1 MKPLIVCVIVLASA
15 SHAWAEL
22 PLKVPAGFVV
32 TEVCGPDLANDI
44 YGIQIDA
51 KGRLVAYG
59 RGYVRQILDAKRSV
73 ELVAG
78 MTGGPM
84 GLLWED
90 DTLWVVVD
98 GGLKK
103 YPNVTGREPAKNPR
117 TVLKIKTGGEH
128 DAHAVRRGPDGKLY
142 LLCGNNA
149 GVNAKTVTSPNSPI
163 VEPVAGALLRLDDD
177 GGNVEVL
184 AHGFRNAYDF
194 DFNLDGVPYTF
205 DSDNER
211 CVGLP
216 WYEHTRFYKILPG
229 SHAGWLNPQH
239 AQTWRLPWYYADVNR
254 PVATVGRGSPTGCVC
269 YRHTGFPEKYRDGF
283 FLADWTFG
291 KIWFVAQ
298 PARSAELFLE
308 PTGESGFAPTGLA
321 VHPETG
327 DLYVSIGGRGT
338 RGGIYRIAPK
348 ERNPNAKLNPMA
360 LKPAKAVAKL
370 PKPDSIDFRNDGM
383 KHIRSWM
390 IELGDFV
397 DPKLI
402 GTVWEGY
409 SFRKPVPAELAAKL
423 LPELR
428 AALPSGAATMNRE
441 ATRML
446 AALQDP
452 DPATVARVASWL
464 TPDSK
469 PIDDVHNL
477 IVLSRLTG
485 ARTDADRARI
495 ADSLVRLDAK
505 FVNAK
510 IDRDRHWPLR
520 MSEATGALLKLDPKL
535 EAALLAHPDFGQ
547 SHHAWLAKLLDKPK
561 AARRILERSKS
572 EKEFEWSP
580 ELVAILGSL
589 DDATVREVLPAL
601 VKQGGL
607 VDSIIPLVA
616 KSNHPEDRKLFVEAL
631 KSFQPRTLERAA
643 KALVAYPADE
653 AELVP
658 TLQALRR
665 LGETKDDAEVK
676 AALVA
681 LLRKQTG
688 QSYATA
694 KEWTEWLAKAKPT
707 LAKSLASGGFDAVA
721 WAKRAA
727 AIDWDAGDA
736 GKGRAVF
743 AKAQCAAC
751 HNGAQ
756 AIGPTL
762 DGVTKRFGKDDLLT
776 AIVDPNRDVSP
787 RYRTTEV
794 QTRDGKSYRG
804 IVIYEAVDGVI
815 LHSGAT
821 DTVRIA
827 GDNIESKRTRETSI
841 MPVGLL
847 DTIANDDVADLI
859 AYLKTLNPK

>member
-1 MKPLIVCVIVLASA
+1 MKLLIACLLIASA
-15 SHAWAEL
+15 ASLARADL
-22 PLKVPAGFVV
+22 PLKVPTGFVV
-32 TEVCGPDLANDI
+32 TEVCGPELANDI

-90 DTLWVVVD
+90 ETLWVVVD

-103 YPNVTGREPAKNPR
+103 YTNVTGHWPAKNPQ

-149 GVNAKTVTSPNSPI
+149 GVNAKLITSPNSPI
-163 VEPVAGALLRLDDD
+163 KDPVAGALLRLDDD

-184 AHGFRNAYDF
+184 SHGFRNAYDF
-194 DFNLDGVPYTF
+194 DFNLDGMPYTF

-216 WYEHTRFYKILPG
+216 WYEHTRFYQCLPG

-239 AQTWRLPWYYADVNR
+239 AQTWRLPSYYADVNR
-254 PVATVGRGSPTGCVC
+254 PVATVGRGSPTGCIC

-338 RGGIYRIAPK
+338 RGGIYRISPM
-348 ERNPNAKLNPMA
+348 ERNPNAKPIPMTM
-360 LKPAKAVAKL
+360 KPAKAAPKL
-370 PKPDSIDFRNDGM
+370 PKPDSMDIRTDDMNS
-383 KHIRSWM
+383 IRSWM
-390 IELGDFV
+390 VEFGDLV
-397 DPKLI
+397 DPKLV

-409 SFRKPVPAELAAKL
+409 SFRKPVPAELAAKM
-423 LPELR
+423 LPPLR
-428 AALPSGAATMNRE
+428 ASLSSGTATMNRE
-441 ATRML
+441 VTRML

-452 DPATVARVASWL
+452 DPATVARVSSWL
-464 TPDSK
+464 SSESK
-469 PIDDVHNL
+469 PIDDVHYL

-485 ARTDADRARI
+485 ERTVVDRARI
-495 ADSLVRLDAK
+495 ADALVRLDSK

-510 IDRDRHWPLR
+510 IDRDRHWPVR
-520 MSEATGALLKLDPKL
+520 VSEATGALLKLDPKL
-535 EAALLAHPDFGQ
+535 EATLLAHTDFGQ
-547 SHHAWLAKLLDKPK
+547 AHHDWLAKLLDQPR
-561 AARRILERSKS
+561 AARRILERSKVD
-572 EKEFEWSP
+572 KAFEWSP
-580 ELVAILGSL
+580 GIVELLGSL
-589 DDATVREVLPAL
+589 DESTIREVLPAL

-607 VDSIIPLVA
+607 LDSIIPLVA
-616 KSNHPEDRKLFVEAL
+616 KSNLAEDRKLFVEAL
-631 KSFQPRTLERAA
+631 KSFQSRTLKRAA
-643 KALVAYPADE
+643 MALVAYPADE
-653 AELVP
+653 SELLP

-665 LGETKDDAEVK
+665 LGDTKDDADAK
-676 AALVA
+676 AALA
-681 LLRKQTG
+681 KLLRKQTG
-688 QSYATA
+688 QELTTA
-694 KEWTEWLAKAKPT
+694 KDWTEWLTRAKPAI
-707 LAKSLASGGFDAVA
+707 AKQLASGGFDSAA

-727 AIDWDAGDA
+727 AIDWAAGDSD
-736 GKGRAVF
+736 KGRLVF

-762 DGVTKRFGKDDLLT
+762 DGVTKRFGRDDLLT

-804 IVIYEAVDGVI
+804 VIIYEAVDGVI
-815 LHSGAT
+815 LHSGTT

-827 GDNIESKRTRETSI
+827 GDNIESKRSRETSI

-847 DTIANDDVADLI
+847 DSLTNGDVADLI

>member
-15 SHAWAEL
+15 SLARAEL
-22 PLKVPAGFVV
+22 PLKVPSGFVV
-32 TEVCGPDLANDI
+32 SEVCGPELANDI
-44 YGIQIDA
+44 YGIQIDTQ
-51 KGRLVAYG
+51 GRLVAYG
-59 RGYVRQILDAKRSV
+59 RGYVRQIFDSKRSV
-73 ELVAG
+73 ELVTG

-84 GLLWED
+84 GLLWEG

-103 YPNVTGREPAKNPR
+103 YSNVTGREPAKNPQ

-128 DAHAVRRGPDGKLY
+128 DAHAVRRGSDGKLY

-149 GVNAKTVTSPNSPI
+149 GVNTMTVTSPNSPI
-163 VEPVAGALLRLDDD
+163 TDPVAGALLRLDDD
-177 GGNVEVL
+177 GRNVEVL

-194 DFNLDGVPYTF
+194 DFNIDGIPYTF

-239 AQTWRLPWYYADVNR
+239 AQTWRLPWYYADVNW

-291 KIWFVAQ
+291 KIWFVPQ
-298 PARSAELFLE
+298 STRSAELFLE
-308 PTGESGFAPTGLA
+308 PIGESGFAPTGLA

-338 RGGIYRIAPK
+338 RGGIYRVSPK
-348 ERNPNAKLNPMA
+348 ERNPNAKSILMA
-360 LKPAKAVAKL
+360 MKPAKTVTKL
-370 PKPDSIDFRNDGM
+370 PKPDSLNFHTGGM
-383 KHIRSWM
+383 KLIRSWM
-390 IELGDFV
+390 IELGDLV
-397 DPKLI
+397 DPKLV

-409 SFRKPVPAELAAKL
+409 SFRKPVPPELVAKL
-423 LPELR
+423 LPELQ
-428 AALPSGAATMNRE
+428 AALPSGDATMNRE

-469 PIDDVHNL
+469 PIDDVHYL
-477 IVLSRLTG
+477 IVLSRFTG
-485 ARTDADRARI
+485 DRSETDRARI

-505 FVNAK
+505 FASEK

-520 MSEATGALLKLDPKL
+520 LSEATGALLKRDPKL
-535 EAALLAHPDFGQ
+535 EAVLLTHPDFGQ
-547 SHHAWLAKLLDKPK
+547 AHHAWLAKMLDKPK
-561 AARRILERSKS
+561 AAGRILERSKTD
-572 EKEFEWSP
+572 KEFEWSP
-580 ELVAILGSL
+580 ELVALLGSL
-589 DDATVREVLPAL
+589 DETAIREVLPKL

-607 VDSIIPLVA
+607 IDSILPLVA
-616 KSNHPEDRKLFVEAL
+616 TSNQAEDRKLFVEAL

-665 LGETKDDAEVK
+665 LGETKDDAEAK
-676 AALVA
+676 SALAA

-688 QSYATA
+688 QTYATA
-694 KEWTEWLAKAKPT
+694 KEWTEWLTMAKPA
-707 LAKSLASGGFDAVA
+707 LAKQLVSGGFDAAA

-727 AIDWDAGDA
+727 AIDWNAGDA

-827 GDNIESKRTRETSI
+827 GGNIESKRTRETSI

-847 DTIANDDVADLI
+847 DAISNDDVADLI